1 MRGVWPKNQIKYKTT
16 IIQKN
21 GKTLCLQ
28 FGKGNQ
34 RSHMAGQ
41 AGGGEGAA
49 SRELELELELCGELL
64 PSASAVFIVV
74 APSY

>member
-1 MRGVWPKNQIKYKTT
+1 
-16 IIQKN
+16 
-21 GKTLCLQ
+21 
-28 FGKGNQ
+28 
-34 RSHMAGQ
+34 MAGQ

-74 APSY
+74 APSRIETNKFVRWCHMAMTAAAAEAAAKDFPGYF